1 MVRNLRRRCR
11 LPEVTTEET
20 VLYVEVDGEGDPVTV
35 IAHGLTNNR
44 NELAAL
50 TPLVPGTKVRFDFRG
65 HGRSSAPEVGYRFAD
80 FARDLD
86 AVARAYGATRA
97 VGTSLGAGA
106 IAHLLSNDPHRFER
120 TVWLMPAGLDLPFSF
135 KDRYRKMAA
144 QLDGKTRDEAIEAIL
159 NDPERVAEYLAAP
172 WKLELDRVMW
182 DHDHPEGVARAI
194 RGVIED
200 WPVDHRELLRRVTNR
215 VLLICIE
222 SDDIHP
228 IELGHLLAELL
239 PNSELVVYESQ
250 LVLFEHLPA
259 LVRKVAA
266 FLTGD
271 E

>member
-1 MVRNLRRRCR
+1 M
-11 LPEVTTEET
+11 TEET
-20 VLYVEVDGEGDPVTV
+20 VLYVEVDGEGEPVTV

-65 HGRSSAPEVGYRFAD
+65 HGRSSAPETGYRFAD

-106 IAHLLSNDPHRFER
+106 IEHLLSHDPDRFER

-135 KDRYRKMAA
+135 QDRYRRMAA
-144 QLDGKTRDEAIEAIL
+144 QLDGKTRDEVIEAIIS
-159 NDPERVAEYLAAP
+159 DPERAAEYLATP
-172 WKLELDRVMW
+172 WKLEIDRVMW

-200 WPVDHRELLRRVTNR
+200 WPVDDRELLRRITSP
-215 VLLICIE
+215 VLLICVE
-222 SDDIHP
+222 GDDVHP
-228 IELGHLLAELL
+228 AEIGRILAELL
-239 PNSELVVYESQ
+239 PNSELVVYESEAA
-250 LVLFEHLPA
+250 LFGQLPA
-259 LVRKVAA
+259 LVQKVSE
-266 FLTGD
+266 FLTEGG
-271 E
+271 